1 MFDGR
6 EESFL
11 KLINVVHK
19 RMKGCEKKTF
29 GCAIN

>member
-11 KLINVVHK
+11 KSMNVVHK
-19 RMKGCEKKTF
+19 RMKGREEKTF